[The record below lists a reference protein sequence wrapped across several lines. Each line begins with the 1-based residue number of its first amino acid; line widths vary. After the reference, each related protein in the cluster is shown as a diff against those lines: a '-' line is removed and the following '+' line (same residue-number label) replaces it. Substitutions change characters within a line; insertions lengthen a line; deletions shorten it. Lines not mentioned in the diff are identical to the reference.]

1 MNTKQLLVVCLGALS
16 ISTLQ
21 AAGASVVNFATVDA
35 GVAEREVSGQTTLN
49 SSAAMWIWAD
59 KSVYRPG
66 EQLTVRGTLKPNND
80 LYPYTLVAYRQNNQ
94 TGQKFFLPGNS
105 ADPTDIFGNT
115 LDQGFRIT
123 RLPVLNKQVLIGT
136 GGLVATSAATIPE
149 EYGMHTLVLQLRDY
163 TGTRVVKSAYF
174 KIGVVREFVNAP
186 NEITAN
192 TTWTNDRAYRL
203 QGIVQIRGA
212 VLTIEPGT
220 FVIGQPGS
228 QPPSVLLVTNTGRI
242 NAVGTRARPIIMTS
256 SQPIGSRARGD
267 WGGLILL
274 GKAPINDA
282 GGALPIEGLPDT
294 PETRF
299 GGTDANHNCGS
310 LAYVRVEYAGAQ
322 LRPNEET
329 NAFTWG
335 GCGAQTQA
343 HHLQAHY
350 GFDDSFEW
358 FGGNNDAKYLVGTYG
373 ADDYLDVQIGYTG
386 RVQHVVAL
394 ANADNSNRCFEVD
407 NYERDFAA
415 RPLGKWSVYNVTC
428 VGNRGATGF
437 DEPDASAIMIRRGG
451 AGVYAN
457 ILATN
462 WMTGTMTIANNDSVL
477 ANVPNDLTLN
487 GLLAWNN
494 GTGANDVNGQ
504 VVAGFRPFIQNTA
517 RNVLFAD
524 PMLRRPLE
532 YSDPDFRPMTG
543 SPVFRPGWVQPPDD
557 GFFDQWANYIGAF
570 GEVDWTE
577 EWTTWAQEEDLK

>member
-16 ISTLQ
+16 ISALQ
-21 AAGASVVNFATVDA
+21 AADA
-35 GVAEREVSGQTTLN
+35 QREVTGQTTLN

-59 KSVYRPG
+59 KNVYRPG
-66 EQLTVRGTLKPNND
+66 DQLTLRGTLKPNND

-94 TGQKFFLPGNS
+94 TGQKFFLPGGTS
-105 ADPTDIFGNT
+105 EPTDIFGNT
-115 LDQGFRIT
+115 PEQGFRIT
-123 RLPVLNKQVLIGT
+123 RLPELTKQVLIGT
-136 GGLVATSAATIPE
+136 GGLVSTSAATVPE

-174 KIGVVREFVNAP
+174 KIGVVREYVDAP
-186 NEITAN
+186 SEITAN
-192 TTWTNDRAYRL
+192 ATWTNDKAYRL
-203 QGIVQIRGA
+203 QGIVQIKGA

-220 FVIGQPGS
+220 FVVGQPGS
-228 QPPSVLLVTNTGRI
+228 QPPSVLLVTNTGRL
-242 NAVGTRARPIIMTS
+242 NAAGTRSRPIIMTS

-274 GKAPINDA
+274 GKAPINDP
-282 GGALPIEGLPDT
+282 GGSLPIEGLPDT

-299 GGTDANHNCGS
+299 GGTDANHSCGS

-335 GCGAQTQA
+335 GCGKGTQA

-373 ADDYLDVQIGYTG
+373 GDDYLDVQIGYTG

-394 ANADNSNRCFEVD
+394 ANADNSNRCLEVD

-428 VGNRGATGF
+428 VGNRSSTGF
-437 DEPDASAIMIRRGG
+437 DEPDAAAIMIRRGG

-462 WMTGTMTIANNDSVL
+462 WQTGTMTVANADTVL
-477 ANVPNDLTLN
+477 ANAPNDLSLN

-494 GTGANDVNGQ
+494 GTGANDIAGQ
-504 VVAGFRPFIQNTA
+504 VAAAFRPFVQDTA
-517 RNVLFAD
+517 KNVLFAD

-570 GEVDWTE
+570 GEEDWTE